1 MQNYKSI
8 DFDSCMHLAEY
19 LMTESKNINSVKLGI
34 ALIGNADISKM
45 ERIKEI
51 LIKLALCNEF
61 TLYSILS
68 MIGLD
73 ERNDIIFMLIKKVEG
88 WGKIHLVQ
96 KIDINSDDI
105 MEWMLINGCKN
116 DVKLS
121 YTAIPL
127 AKKT

>member
-8 DFDSCMHLAEY
+8 DFDSRMHLDEY
-19 LMTESKNINSVKLGI
+19 LMTESKNINSVKFGI
-34 ALIGNADISKM
+34 ALIGNADISKI
-45 ERIKEI
+45 ERIKKI

-88 WGKIHLVQ
+88 WGKIHLV
-96 KIDINSDDI
+96 
-105 MEWMLINGCKN
+105 
-116 DVKLS
+116 
-121 YTAIPL
+121 
-127 AKKT
+127 

>member
-34 ALIGNADISKM
+34 ALIGNADISK
-45 ERIKEI
+45 
-51 LIKLALCNEF
+51 IKLALCNEF
-61 TLYSILS
+61 TLYLILS

-88 WGKIHLVQ
+88 WGKIHLV
-96 KIDINSDDI
+96 
-105 MEWMLINGCKN
+105 
-116 DVKLS
+116 
-121 YTAIPL
+121 
-127 AKKT
+127 

>member
-1 MQNYKSI
+1 MNIIDEYFNQNTSTIIWELDEFSDWVMQNYKSI

-34 ALIGNADISKM
+34 ALIGNADISKI

-61 TLYSILS
+61 TLYLILS

-88 WGKIHLVQ
+88 WGKIHLV
-96 KIDINSDDI
+96 
-105 MEWMLINGCKN
+105 
-116 DVKLS
+116 
-121 YTAIPL
+121 
-127 AKKT
+127 